1 MNSPAASTER
11 WVTATALQA
20 LAALW
25 FRSGQAFTSAD
36 LAGWARTLTPVQR
49 VHATSRL
56 CALGFITHEV
66 RVLRECDHDV
76 RADLYTVT
84 PAGQAAIEA
93 AFMGDVR
100 KSGPKGSRRPNPVA
114 HGALVSRLWAL
125 LRMRGSADSDSAAQ
139 VLCDVGEDFE
149 QTRATV
155 RKYLRRWCIA
165 GALAE
170 SSRRIG
176 PQGHSNGVKRYVL
189 VQDSPTPP
197 AWRQLAKAQQG
208 AVR

>member
-1 MNSPAASTER
+1 MSNPASGAER

-20 LAALW
+20 LAALG
-25 FRSGQAFTSAD
+25 FKAGQSFTSGD

-49 VHATSRL
+49 VHATSRM
-56 CALGFITHEV
+56 CALGFVTHQV
-66 RVLRECDHDV
+66 KVLHEDGQDV
-76 RADLYTVT
+76 RADVYTVT
-84 PAGQAAIEA
+84 KEGAAAIEA
-93 AFMGDVR
+93 AFMGEVR
-100 KSGPKGSRRPNPVA
+100 KSGPKTTRKPNPVPP
-114 HGALVSRLWAL
+114 GALVSRLWAL

-139 VLCDVGEDFE
+139 LLCDAGQDFE

-155 RKYLRRWCIA
+155 RKYLRRWCTA

-189 VQDSPTPP
+189 VQDAPTPP
-197 AWRQLAKAQQG
+197 AWRQLAKASQG
-208 AVR
+208 APR